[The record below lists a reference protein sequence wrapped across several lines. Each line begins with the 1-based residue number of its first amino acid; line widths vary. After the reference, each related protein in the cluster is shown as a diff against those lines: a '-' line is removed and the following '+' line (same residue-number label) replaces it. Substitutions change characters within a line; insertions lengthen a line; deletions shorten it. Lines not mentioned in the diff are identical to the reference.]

1 MDSAIHWIALLVFLI
16 LLLWIA
22 IYPVE
27 SAIQLWRAVIG
38 CLRLHFE
45 RSEKLGITQTFSL
58 YLFIYLFIL
67 FYFYFFT
74 IEYFILQ
81 FV

>member
-1 MDSAIHWIALLVFLI
+1 MDSAIHWIAYLVFVI

-22 IYPVE
+22 INPVD

-58 YLFIYLFIL
+58 YLFIFLFL
-67 FYFYFFT
+67 FFHNRVLYFT
-74 IEYFILQ
+74 ICLE
-81 FV
+81 